1 MFYAMDGLFS
11 SSLCRFLTVCFS
23 AQNQCLCSD
32 DLPIQTESDNSVIK
46 MARPDYPDIQDMN
59 QERIMKFFYFV
70 SLIGSA
76 LYLLIFLPKLRTRR
90 EPIAYWGSWAYLG
103 ANAIFWAVYGLLHYI

>member
-1 MFYAMDGLFS
+1 MDRHFPY
-11 SSLCRFLTVCFS
+11 SLSCLLTECFS
-23 AQNQCLCSD
+23 GQNPCLCIN
-32 DLPIQTESDNSVIK
+32 DLAIQSESDNRLTK
-46 MARPDYPDIQDMN
+46 MPIPDYPDIQDMN

-90 EPIAYWGSWAYLG
+90 EPIAYWGSWVYLG
-103 ANAIFWAVYGLLHYI
+103 ANAIFWAVYGVLHYI